1 MSIAEMIENRTR
13 LAHMEI
19 EGGQNLKG
27 EVIISGA
34 KNAALPIIAGCLLI
48 KGEITLHNVPN
59 LDDVTTLAGLLASL
73 GARVI
78 YYDDGS
84 LLIDCTDVTS
94 HSPSDDFVSRM
105 RASVLVMGPLLARFH
120 KADIPLPGG
129 CKLGPRPI
137 DIHIEGLTR
146 LGGNFFGSGDAV
158 SVECDKLIGDTIPL
172 RFPSVGA
179 TENIMMA
186 ACLAEGTTTIIGAA
200 REPEIIALADFLNGH
215 GAKIVGA
222 GEEVISIEG
231 VDALSPGEFDIIPD
245 RIECGTYLIA
255 GACARGD
262 IVCRRCEPSHITAI
276 LDKLREAG
284 CKVDCSGHDI
294 HLIAPERTKAVDIRT
309 LPHPGFSTDIQPQM
323 MALNAGACGTA
334 LIVEKIF
341 EQRFLVKDELI
352 KMGAKIRQV
361 ENAVLTIGQSKLHG
375 AEVSATDIRASAAI
389 ICAALRAEGTTRIH
403 NLEHLFRGYENP
415 VEKLSGLGAEVALHK

>member
-1 MSIAEMIENRTR
+1 MSIAEMIENKTR

-19 EGGQNLKG
+19 TGGQNLRG

-48 KGEITLHNVPN
+48 KGQITLHNVPN
-59 LDDVTTLAGLLASL
+59 LDDVTTLTGLLSSL

-78 YYDDGS
+78 HYDDGS

-94 HSPSDDFVSRM
+94 HSPSHEFVSRM

-137 DIHIEGLTR
+137 DIHIEGLSR

-158 SVECDKLIGDTIPL
+158 SVECEKLIGDTIPL

-179 TENIMMA
+179 TENIIMA
-186 ACLAEGTTTIIGAA
+186 ACLAEGTTTIVGSA
-200 REPEIIALADFLNGH
+200 REPEIIALADFLNGL
-215 GAKIVGA
+215 GAKIIGA

-231 VDALSPGEFDIIPD
+231 VDALSSGEFNIIPD
-245 RIECGTYLIA
+245 RVECGTYLIA
-255 GACARGD
+255 GACAAGD
-262 IVCRRCEPSHITAI
+262 IICRHCEPSHITAI

-284 CKVDCSGHDI
+284 CKVECSGQDI
-294 HLIAPERTKAVDIRT
+294 HLIAPERAKAVDIRT
-309 LPHPGFSTDIQPQM
+309 LPYPGFSTDIQPQM
-323 MALNAGACGTA
+323 MALNAGASGMA

-361 ENAVLTIGQSKLHG
+361 ENATLTIGQSKMHG
-375 AEVSATDIRASAAI
+375 AEVSATDIRASAAL
-389 ICAALRAEGTTRIH
+389 ICAALRAEGTTRIY